1 MKRVLFNFCRL
12 FSASLAIML
21 ITSTLNA
28 QVEPLLVGTTTRNML
43 VYAPSG
49 IEPGRPLM
57 ISMHGYNQDI
67 TYQRNQTKWETYAE
81 ANSFVIVYPAG
92 LNNAWDI
99 SGMTDIDFILA
110 IIDEMYDRYAI
121 DRNRVYLSGFS
132 MGGMMTYYA
141 ATKIADKIAAFAP
154 VSGYPMGGTTNT
166 NSSRPVPIIHIH
178 GTTDDVVAFSGV
190 QACLDAWIARNNCP
204 TTPVITNPYPS
215 IYATSNGTKYAWG
228 PGTDNVQVVL
238 LKLQGVGHWHSIAT
252 SNGVNTTQEIWDFC
266 KNFSLGFGIP
276 EFGSA
281 YVGNDNPK
289 QIELTLT
296 ESVKDSGT
304 FSGFTVKVDSQI
316 VVVDSIA
323 LSDTNQLTIYLQDI
337 ILKENEITLS
347 YESGDVF
354 SIYNK
359 ALENFGDTLVENF
372 IYGSA
377 PRIIEFSIIENGD
390 TLIGEFN
397 KKMQIPAD
405 ISTLRLHGDLN
416 DTLEIPISGGSFLG
430 NDSSKIVFSI
440 DEQVFADYDLYVSY
454 SGNSII
460 SADSGILKTFTDFPV
475 INNSIGLPV
484 YIDSAEVSTDS
495 YTLTLY
501 FTKPMILNQ
510 TQMSQFI
517 FECNDQV
524 IPFRGFSSSTN
535 TLRFMLSSNIHF
547 EDVLS
552 ISYTPG
558 TILAADGGALE
569 SFSDFPVENPLTAPS
584 WTIIPGRIE
593 AENYTYQSGVS
604 TETTS
609 DAGGGLNVG
618 WIEKNDW
625 MEYAIDNTSSDTSY
639 QISFRLASPNS
650 GKAFRLYLDNELI
663 STISVPNTSD
673 WQVFRSVSENIS
685 IGSGKHYLKLVAAT
699 DGFNINY
706 FVIGLPSSLA
716 QTDDDP
722 ILIVP
727 NPVSDFINIISSD
740 FQYNTIELLDVMG
753 RQVLI
758 KTIEFNPE
766 YSMPVNL
773 LNGSYYMR
781 ISNENQVKVKRIT
794 VVNN

>member
-1 MKRVLFNFCRL
+1 MRRELINFCRL
-12 FSASLAIML
+12 FSVSLAIML

-49 IEPGRPLM
+49 IEPDRPLV

-67 TYQRNQTKWETYAE
+67 AYQRNQTKWETYAE

-178 GTTDDVVAFSGV
+178 GVTDDVVAFSGV

-204 TTPVITNPYPS
+204 TTPLIIHPYPA

-228 PGTDNVQVVL
+228 PGTDNVQIVL
-238 LKLQGVGHWHSIAT
+238 LKLEGVGHWHSISTA
-252 SNGVNTTQEIWDFC
+252 NGVNTTQEIWDFC
-266 KNFSLGFGIP
+266 KNFSLGFGVP
-276 EFGSA
+276 EFGYA

-296 ESVKDSGT
+296 ESIKDSGN
-304 FSGFTVKVDSQI
+304 FDGFIVKVDSQL
-316 VVVDSIA
+316 VAVDSIA
-323 LSDTNQLTIYLQDI
+323 LTDTNKLSIYLQDI

-347 YESGDVF
+347 YDSGDVY

-377 PRIIEFSIIENGD
+377 PRIIEFSILENGD
-390 TLIGEFN
+390 TLIGVFN

-405 ISTLRLHGDLN
+405 ISTLSLHGDVN
-416 DTLEIPISGGSFLG
+416 DTLDFPISGGSFLG
-430 NDSSKIVFSI
+430 SDSSKIVFSI

-454 SGNSII
+454 SGSNII

-510 TQMSQFI
+510 AQMSQLI
-517 FECNDQV
+517 FKCNNQT
-524 IPFRGFSSSTN
+524 IPYRGFSSSTN
-535 TLRFMLSSNIHF
+535 TLRFMLATNVHF

-569 SFSDFPVENPLTAPS
+569 SFTDFPVENPLTAPS
-584 WTIIPGRIE
+584 WTIIPGKIE
-593 AENYTYQSGVS
+593 AENYTFQFGIS

-618 WIEKNDW
+618 WFEKNDW
-625 MEYAIDNTSSDTSY
+625 MEYAIDNTSSDTSF
-639 QISFRLASPNS
+639 QINFRLASPNS
-650 GKAFRLYLDNELI
+650 GKSFRVFIDNELI
-663 STISVPNTSD
+663 TTIAVPSTSD
-673 WQVFRSVSENIS
+673 WQVFRTVTENIS
-685 IGSGKHYLKLVAAT
+685 IPNGKHYLKLTAYT

-706 FVIGLPSSLA
+706 IEIGPPTSIA
-716 QTDDDP
+716 QINDDR
-722 ILIVP
+722 IIIKP
-727 NPVSDFINIISSD
+727 NPVGDVIYITSPD
-740 FQYNTIELLDVMG
+740 FQYNTIEILDIMG
-753 RQVLI
+753 KQVL
-758 KTIEFNPE
+758 KKSVDFNPE

-773 LNGSYYMR
+773 MNGTYYIK
-781 ISNENQVKVKRIT
+781 ISNESQVQVKRIA